1 MESPDPPEVGGG
13 TKTQKMTGNPAW
25 TTEFRETWLMAHAAM
40 AARRSEERV
49 EEAHGRPPEDR
60 PGMFRTTATP
70 IDERIREGRRQHR
83 EDELPQARAKGGMTR
98 SNKERRREIAQ
109 KVATQAG
116 SVCFFGYACRH
127 GTECRGEHT
136 DEEKVLFRQRDRKV
150 AALERESGCAY
161 CRVGMCK
168 YGDKCRGQRAIGRSS
183 KPNGDP
189 NPPEPRK
196 LIRKRGRRRARG
208 RRTPLKAAPS
218 GVKPEMS
225 DVQEYD
231 KTTGHVSLEGGV
243 K

>member
-109 KVATQAG
+109 KVATQASASSATRAGMALSAVG
-116 SVCFFGYACRH
+116 SIPMRRRCC
-127 GTECRGEHT
+127 
-136 DEEKVLFRQRDRKV
+136 
-150 AALERESGCAY
+150 SGKGIV
-161 CRVGMCK
+161 RLP
-168 YGDKCRGQRAIGRSS
+168 RSS
-183 KPNGDP
+183 ESP
-189 NPPEPRK
+189 
-196 LIRKRGRRRARG
+196 
-208 RRTPLKAAPS
+208 AAPTA
-218 GVKPEMS
+218 E
-225 DVQEYD
+225 
-231 KTTGHVSLEGGV
+231 
-243 K
+243 